1 MSILGFWCIIFSA
14 VVMAQICGAAIGTLI
29 TSTKW
34 YKKWVTKMSI
44 EWTSDFMANYNE
56 TEEKTE
62 KIDTDWMI
70 K

>member
-14 VVMAQICGAAIGTLI
+14 VVMAQITGAVIGTLI

-34 YKKWVTKMSI
+34 YKKWLAKTSI
-44 EWTSDFMANYNE
+44 EWTNDFMANYNE
-56 TEEKTE
+56 TEEK
-62 KIDTDWMI
+62 IDTDWMI